1 MYDEKME
8 INKTRKEYSTRRV
21 TGQGFPLPLGA
32 TVMGNGTN
40 FSIFSK
46 NASQIILE
54 LYENYYDDIPAEKFF
69 LSEENNKTGDIWHIF
84 LEGIGYGHFYGYR
97 AAGVYNPLTG
107 DRFNEKKMLTDP
119 YSKAISGAYNWDE
132 EYAYGYDRNSP
143 QKDLTMS
150 RIDSGKSPSKS
161 IVIDDSRYD
170 WENDKPLRIPM
181 KDTVIYEMHVR
192 LFTESDSSE
201 VSSKGCFSGIL
212 EKMDHLKELGITSV
226 ELMPIFE
233 FNPNS
238 NIHTNPITGERLKN
252 IWGYDPLAFFAVEGS
267 YTCGLGIGEQTVNF
281 KNFVKEMHRNGFEI
295 ILDVVFNHTGEGGND
310 GPTLSFRG
318 LDNKIYYILTPHNKR
333 FYENYSGCGNT
344 LNCNTS
350 VVKMMIIDCLRY
362 WVTEMHVDGFRF
374 DLAAILGR
382 APDGRWIGDLSLLKD
397 ISDDP
402 VLSGT
407 KLIAEGWDAAG
418 GYFLGA
424 FPEGWAEWNGQ
435 FRDVA
440 RRFVRG
446 DEGLISQLATRI
458 SGSSDLYDKPGKKP
472 FNSINFITAH
482 DGFTLWDL
490 VSYNEKHNFLNGENN
505 MDGTNDNFSFNHGV
519 EGETTLDEI
528 ISVRKKQIKNFFN
541 ILFISQGTPMI
552 LMGDEFCRTQFGNN
566 NAYCHDSSLT
576 WVDWSLKEK
585 NKDIFDYLK
594 KLIDFRKNH
603 KCLRREHFF
612 TGKKIS
618 HGVRDITWHGT
629 KLKQPDWSFNSHSIA
644 FVISGDDLDFY
655 GEPDNDIY
663 VAFNSYTQPLDFE
676 IPIVHEKMWFRV
688 ADTGLESPDDFIRDE
703 NLLTPY
709 PQSHYR
715 LKERSSAIFISR
727 KVDKYGI

>member
-1 MYDEKME
+1 MNKKTNNKK
-8 INKTRKEYSTRRV
+8 INNSEPGSNNGV
-21 TGQGFPLPLGA
+21 GSGFPLPLGS
-32 TVMGNGTN
+32 TVIGNGTN
-40 FSIFSK
+40 FSIFSR
-46 NASQIILE
+46 NASEIILE
-54 LYENYYDDIPAEKFF
+54 LYENYYDEIPSKRYK
-69 LSEENNKTGDIWHIF
+69 LSSENNKTGDIWHIF
-84 LEGIGYGHFYGYR
+84 IDGVGHGQFYGYR
-97 AAGVYNPLTG
+97 ADGIYNPVAG
-107 DRFNEKKMLTDP
+107 NRFNSKKLLTDP
-119 YSKAISGAYNWDE
+119 YAKAISGAYNWDE

-150 RIDSGKSPSKS
+150 YIDSGKSTAKS
-161 IVIDDSRYD
+161 IVIDDSSYD

-181 KDTVIYEMHVR
+181 KDTIIYEMHVR
-192 LFTESDSSE
+192 LFTADDSSKVE
-201 VSSKGCFSGIL
+201 NEGTFTGIL
-212 EKMDHLKELGITSV
+212 EKIEHLKSLGVTSV

-238 NIHTNPITGERLKN
+238 NIHRNPVTGERLKN

-267 YTCGLGIGEQTVNF
+267 YSVGLGIGEQTINF
-281 KNFVKEMHRNGFEI
+281 KNFIKEMHKHNIEV
-295 ILDVVFNHTGEGGND
+295 ILDVVFNHTGEGGSD

-318 LDNKIYYILTPHNKR
+318 LDNKIYYILPAHNRR

-344 LNCNTS
+344 LNCNKS

-418 GYFLGA
+418 GYFLGE
-424 FPEGWAEWNGQ
+424 FPKGWAEWNGQ
-435 FRDVA
+435 FRDVV

-446 DEGLISQLATRI
+446 DEGIISDLATRI

-490 VSYNEKHNFLNGENN
+490 VSYNEKHNYLNGENN
-505 MDGTNDNFSFNHGV
+505 MDGTNDNFSYNYGV
-519 EGETTLDEI
+519 EGETSLYDI
-528 ISVRKKQIKNFFN
+528 NKIRKRQIKNFFT
-541 ILFISQGTPMI
+541 ILLVSQGTPMI
-552 LMGDEFCRTQFGNN
+552 LMGDEMCRSQFGNN

-576 WVDWSLKEK
+576 WMNWDLLGK
-585 NKDIFDYLK
+585 NGDIYEFLK
-594 KLIDFRKNH
+594 KMISFRKKH
-603 KCLRREHFF
+603 RCLRREHFF
-612 TGKKIS
+612 TGKRIS

-629 KLKQPDWSFNSHSIA
+629 RIKQPDWSFNSHSLA
-644 FVISGDDLDFY
+644 FVISGDDLDSY
-655 GEPDNDIY
+655 VEPDNDIY
-663 VAFNSYTQPLDFE
+663 VALNSFSEPLDFE
-676 IPIVHEKMWFRV
+676 IPVIKNKKWYRII
-688 ADTGLESPDDFIRDE
+688 DTYRDSPEDFLDE
-703 NLLTPY
+703 NEKNNMFEDT
-709 PQSHYR
+709 HYR
-715 LKERSSAIFISR
+715 VMERSSIVLISK
-727 KVDKYGI
+727 KVDKI